1 MHADPGGS
9 DFKALIRPPT
19 AKRACEMFGFKSLV
33 DSLSLDERFPLTEIP
48 TFSGHHTIRGG
59 FHKDDNRSK
68 GPGKIPN
75 LRTK

>member
-1 MHADPGGS
+1 
-9 DFKALIRPPT
+9 
-19 AKRACEMFGFKSLV
+19 MFGFKSLV